1 MIIFN
6 INGDFQG
13 VFSSLPN
20 EDYLDESKWIIAE
33 FADGETFDE
42 DYNYSSVDGIAL
54 KGDLIPVDLAEV
66 TRMKAEFTATQ
77 YQRDRQYPSVGD
89 QLDMMMKDMRD
100 GTTTHQTA
108 CEAVKAKYPKPE

>member
-20 EDYLDESKWIIAE
+20 ESYLDESKYIIAE
-33 FADGETFDE
+33 FADGEAFDPK
-42 DYNYSSVDGIAL
+42 YNYLSVDGIAL
-54 KGDLIPVDLAEV
+54 KGDLIPIDVAEV
-66 TRMKAEFTATQ
+66 ARMEAEAQATM
-77 YQRDRQYPSVGD
+77 YRSQREYPSIGD

-108 CEAVKAKYPKPE
+108 CEAVKAKYPKP